1 MRVGKGCGRCRHR
14 HIRCV
19 IPKGATSCTPCSR
32 LNRDCQL
39 DPRFQFKPVRH
50 VYQNANGAPTRYDL
64 EWDQGQ
70 IWVDVSQPVTFVLEA
85 TDGSPGDEQII
96 QPEPITPAPLP
107 VSSLL
112 MDEPPEQYPEIY
124 HSEPRPRVIEQR
136 SQVTTSSPFSPFSE
150 HDAIL
155 SLREASLMRYFIQR
169 LAPWADICDIHSNFS
184 TEVPRRAL
192 ENPMV
197 LKAILALS
205 ARHDAILAN
214 DSDLEAS
221 TYHGECLEMLIA
233 ALNEAET
240 NCDENMLIAVV
251 ILRIYEELENNTDQK
266 FHLLGSN
273 RLVNLVSRSASSGGV
288 AEAVSW
294 QFLRQ
299 AIYASVVQYQPLQL
313 DMHNFESSSMFQRND
328 DAACANTIIYYC
340 ARILQ
345 LCCDKPGRIVDRETW
360 RYISDSVAQWNES
373 KPTTWQ
379 PIRYQAPNLAAERP
393 FPELWMISPPA
404 GTIRLCDVFFFF
416 LARPLTR
423 IPVVGMQY
431 YHSAC
436 IFLTLSDIPSHCMN
450 DYEIARSKRAKE
462 KTIAEHLVMVIGLS
476 LSNES
481 VENAYF
487 MASHLLHRCS
497 FRKFPHTPL
506 ANCVIV
512 GYCLRHKVEQQGA
525 LQFLT
530 RVEKHLGWRTSW
542 MMHEL
547 EDQWVELAA
556 FDSWGI

>member
-50 VYQNANGAPTRYDL
+50 VYQKANGAPTRYDL

-70 IWVDVSQPVTFVLEA
+70 TWVDVSQPVTFVLEA

-96 QPEPITPAPLP
+96 PPEPITPAPLP

-112 MDEPPEQYPEIY
+112 LDESPEQYSEIY
-124 HSEPRPRVIEQR
+124 HSEPRPRVFEQR

-150 HDAIL
+150 DDAIL

-197 LKAILALS
+197 LKAVLALS

-266 FHLLGSN
+266 FHLHGSN

-328 DAACANTIIYYC
+328 DAACANTIIYFC

-360 RYISDSVAQWNES
+360 CYISDSVAQWNEN

-404 GTIRLCDVFFFF
+404 
-416 LARPLTR
+416 
-423 IPVVGMQY
+423 VVGMQY

-436 IFLTLSDIPSHCMN
+436 IFLTLSDIPSHCMT

-487 MASHLLHRCS
+487 MASHLLHR
-497 FRKFPHTPL
+497 F
-506 ANCVIV
+506 

-530 RVEKHLGWRTSW
+530 RVEKNLGWRTSW

-556 FDSWGI
+556 LDSWGI

>member
-1 MRVGKGCGRCRHR
+1 MRVGKGCGRCRNR

-50 VYQNANGAPTRYDL
+50 VYQKSNGAPARYDL

-70 IWVDVSQPVTFVLEA
+70 IWVDVTQPVTFVLEA
-85 TDGSPGDEQII
+85 ANGSPGEEVFIP
-96 QPEPITPAPLP
+96 PEPVTPAPLP
-107 VSSLL
+107 LSSLL
-112 MDEPPEQYPEIY
+112 LDETPEQYPEIY
-124 HSEPRPRVIEQR
+124 HGEANSRVVEHR
-136 SQVTTSSPFSPFSE
+136 SQITTSSPFTTFSE
-150 HDAIL
+150 DDAVL

-169 LAPWADICDIHSNFS
+169 LAPWADICDIHCNFS

-205 ARHDAILAN
+205 SRHDAILAN

-221 TYHGECLEMLIA
+221 AYHGECLEMLIA

-273 RLVNLVSRSASSGGV
+273 RLVNLVSRSACSGGV

-313 DMHNFESSSMFQRND
+313 DMHNFESSTMFHRSD
-328 DAACANTIIYYC
+328 DAACANAIIYYC

-345 LCCDKPGRIVDRETW
+345 LCCDQPGRIVDRDTW
-360 RYISDSVAQWNES
+360 VYISDHVAEWNRN

-393 FPELWMISPPA
+393 FPELWMISPPS
-404 GTIRLCDVFFFF
+404 G
-416 LARPLTR
+416 R
-423 IPVVGMQY
+423 IPKGAALVDLTTDQ
-431 YHSAC
+431 
-436 IFLTLSDIPSHCMN
+436 TLSCWNAVLSFRIMPKPCRRRKPAADLSQ
-450 DYEIARSKRAKE
+450 K

-487 MASHLLHRCS
+487 MASHLLHR
-497 FRKFPHTPL
+497 F
-506 ANCVIV
+506 

-525 LQFLT
+525 IHFLN
-530 RVEKHLGWRTSW
+530 RVERHLGWRTSW
-542 MMHEL
+542 MMREL
-547 EDQWVELAA
+547 EEQWIELAA
-556 FDSWGI
+556 LDTWGL